1 MRVMISITLS
11 AMFCTQGFTQN
22 WLHLNNGL
30 GCQGWNTNQVSDL
43 HLHNGHL
50 YARGYINRNYFC
62 DEIVNIADW
71 NGSTW
76 DSLLC
81 NNGIGGGGGLASYN
95 GKLYTTG
102 SQICADDNVEGTL
115 LSWNGSNWENIS
127 IDPESSGTSYDM
139 LVHDDKLYVAGTFGP
154 IGGQPYDLLF
164 SYDGEQI
171 VPLIES
177 CQFANCGSV
186 SFDVGFGNALA
197 FYHDTLYVA
206 GKFNHFDPNSRID
219 NIATVYDSS
228 LHKVGVGLEY
238 GLSIVEALCVHRD
251 TLFIGGLFLQD
262 NVLGNQQM
270 TTLLYYANGH
280 LGVYGV
286 HSVNR
291 ITAMQSYNNELYIA
305 GWFQNL
311 TLQENGIVQ
320 PCQGLAK
327 LNGHNLTVLNNE
339 PFDFTDGIP
348 TQSDI
353 RDLDIINDTLYI
365 SGAFV
370 RIGYDSTHFGGVA
383 KMNMALAD
391 VGIEEGKPL
400 LNSGTIQLFPNPTS
414 NQISIS
420 GLYPHKNYNIY
431 FYDSSGRVLA
441 THIQTAKNTFSVD
454 HLQNGVYFISIV
466 SDELVCQMRF
476 LKE

>member
-1 MRVMISITLS
+1 
-11 AMFCTQGFTQN
+11 MFCTQGLSQY
-22 WLHLNNGL
+22 WLPL
-30 GCQGWNTNQVSDL
+30 GEGFGCTGFQVSDL
-43 HLHNGHL
+43 L
-50 YARGYINRNYFC
+50 YDEQSSLFYTRGDFTRLPNCEFRINKSVWSGN
-62 DEIVNIADW
+62 
-71 NGSTW
+71 SW
-76 DSLLC
+76 DSLGC
-81 NNGIGGGGGLASYN
+81 NVSIGGGGGLSRFN
-95 GKLYTTG
+95 GKIYTTG
-102 SQICADDNVEGTL
+102 NQLNCDGEDNADGYL
-115 LSWNGSNWENIS
+115 LEWDGISWQNILIDSN
-127 IDPESSGTSYDM
+127 SSWAGYDM

-197 FYHDTLYVA
+197 FYQDTLYVA